1 MTWTAVFSYTAFETQ
16 TQTETIAALEH
27 DWEFVNFTWTGS
39 DAAGYS
45 AAVANYKCKNDE
57 THTRTVAATVTP
69 ETTAATCETAGQT
82 VYTANVA
89 ATASLDGEAHSD
101 SKTVTIAALGHDWS
115 VSSSTWNTDHTSVA
129 VHLVCGRDT
138 SHTHDEVVT
147 GEGITSKVTKEPTA
161 TQNGEKTYTASFT
174 FDGKTYE
181 VTDKE
186 VIPALGTDFG
196 GTVKSFGSETEEIT
210 LTLTGD
216 AFEQIVKVTG
226 NDTTYRFEEVP
237 AGTYTLTVSKL
248 NHATRTYTD
257 VVVDGETSGPSV
269 EIRLMGDLN
278 GDGKVTTFDAAR
290 ANSHARGVSL
300 LEGYDLIVA
309 DVLGPDG
316 GPDGQVTTADAGRIN
331 SHARKIRPLW

>member
-1 MTWTAVFSYTAFETQ
+1 M
-16 TQTETIAALEH
+16 
-27 DWEFVNFTWTGS
+27 
-39 DAAGYS
+39 
-45 AAVANYKCKNDE
+45 
-57 THTRTVAATVTP
+57 
-69 ETTAATCETAGQT
+69 
-82 VYTANVA
+82 
-89 ATASLDGEAHSD
+89 
-101 SKTVTIAALGHDWS
+101 
-115 VSSSTWNTDHTSVA
+115 
-129 VHLVCGRDT
+129 
-138 SHTHDEVVT
+138 
-147 GEGITSKVTKEPTA
+147 TKEPTA